1 MRIGLGSDVH
11 RFSDDASRT
20 LVLGGIEVPGHVGLA
35 GHSDADVVTHA
46 VCDAV
51 LGAAG
56 LGDLGRHFPDDDP
69 TTAGV
74 SSLVLL
80 TRCRDLARDAGYRI
94 GNADVTVAAE
104 RPRLAGLLEAMS
116 STLTEVLGA
125 PVSVK
130 ATTTEGLGAIGRG
143 EGIAATAV
151 VLLVD
156 AAAR

>member
-20 LVLGGIEVPGHVGLA
+20 LVLGGVEVPGHVGLA

-80 TRCRDLARDAGYRI
+80 HRCRDLALDAGYGI
-94 GNADVTVAAE
+94 GNADVTVSAE

-116 STLTEVLGA
+116 SALTEVLGA

-156 AAAR
+156 AAPQ

>member
-11 RFSDDASRT
+11 RFSDDPGRK
-20 LVLGGIEVPGHVGLA
+20 LVLGGIEVPGHAGLA

-69 TTAGV
+69 ATAGV

-80 TRCRDLARDAGYRI
+80 GRCRELARAAGF
-94 GNADVTVAAE
+94 GLANADVTVTAQ
-104 RPRLAGLLEAMS
+104 RPRLAGHLEEMS
-116 STLTEVLGA
+116 STLSEVLGA
-125 PVSVK
+125 PVCVK

-143 EGIAATAV
+143 EGVAAMAV

-156 AAAR
+156 EVPS